1 MKTIE
6 LKIMLDDLMKIL
18 NETTH
23 SEEKLEKKR
32 KNLLIISNSLRE
44 DLI

>member
-6 LKIMLDDLMKIL
+6 LKIMLEDMVKVLENTNHL
-18 NETTH
+18 
-23 SEEKLEKKR
+23 EEKLEKKR
-32 KNLLIISNSLRE
+32 KNLLILSKSLRE